1 MSQIQLTYV
10 LVQAGDTLATIAARY
25 KTTVATIARLNR
37 LSKDAELR
45 PGALLQV
52 PKPPPE
58 PAMKSKQLVRPPRAP
73 RYAFAVH
80 TGQEGVYPGSNKGLV
95 REGQEGLSGIFP
107 LWFQPS
113 PVEPWRLQ
121 SFVTDEAI
129 QETMRTASER
139 QVKVLAKLTNLYYR
153 GVVSGKEIAHQ
164 AMTMHGDEL
173 LANVM
178 HTCRHYKL
186 DGIVLDWIDLYE
198 EDHEEFAHWVLK
210 LGRACR
216 EFDMKLVV
224 NIALQPGKDGAPDSG
239 SFDLRRIGEA
249 ADWVALLLNTEHRMY
264 TSPGPLSSFNWAESG
279 IRHALEQGVPARK
292 ILLGIAGYA
301 YDWKGSSQVPEY
313 LSFEGAMNR
322 ARQYRVNV
330 QFDAKSQTPMYRYQ
344 DSSGAEHQV
353 WFENTSS
360 LSQKITLVNRYDL
373 AGISL
378 WRLGIEDPGLWP
390 LLRSRWGGIKKGD
403 TRFHNIYYDK

>member
-1 MSQIQLTYV
+1 MSQTQLTYV
-10 LVQAGDTLATIAARY
+10 VVQAGDTLATIAARY
-25 KTTVATIARLNR
+25 KSTVATIARLNR
-37 LSKDAELR
+37 LSRDALLT
-45 PGALLQV
+45 PGVMLQV

-58 PAMKSKQLVRPPRAP
+58 PISKAKQPVRPPRVP

-121 SFVTDEAI
+121 SFMTDEAI
-129 QETMRTASER
+129 KETMRTAGES

-164 AMTMHGDEL
+164 AMTLYVDEF
-173 LANVM
+173 LASII
-178 HTCRHYKL
+178 HTYRHYRL

-198 EDHEEFAHWVLK
+198 ADREEYANWVLK
-210 LGRACR
+210 LSRACR
-216 EFDMKLVV
+216 EYGLKLVV
-224 NIALQPGKDGAPDSG
+224 NISLLPDAAG
-239 SFDLRRIGEA
+239 RPQTGPFDLKRIGEA
-249 ADWVALLLNTEHRMY
+249 ADWVTLLLNTEHRMY
-264 TSPGPLSSFNWAESG
+264 TAPGALSSFNWAEAG
-279 IRHALEQGVPARK
+279 IRHALQQGIPAQK

-330 QFDAKSQTPMYRYQ
+330 QFDEKSQTPMYRYQ

-360 LSQKITLVNRYDL
+360 LSQKISLVNRYEL

-390 LLRSRWGGIKKGD
+390 LLRSRWGAVKKWD
-403 TRFHNIYYDK
+403 AHYHNIFYDK